1 MRNPCQEQL
10 EDVCTAIWCNLNV
23 SDNVIGH
30 NQNVIQTTL
39 TGQRSSPHYN
49 AVHCDT
55 IILKEAYMPVYMKQ
69 FSNWKTT
76 QKSRSTYWNSCDL
89 ILFFDIFINLK
100 YFFNKTSPPQSTL
113 DDHHDGD
120 YYDDYDNAKDLSA
133 ISVTVI
139 WPTIW
144 FLSPPLLT
152 AATHRGSNY
161 QCTAFRPRYSALCT
175 ASMLCCT
182 VMLWTALLVHCNEQ
196 RFDVSLPCT
205 QLHCLNSNTLCLTVN
220 RFKSL
225 QCISVTV
232 DRICVVSFAV
242 PLRYLVTF

>member
-1 MRNPCQEQL
+1 M

-39 TGQRSSPHYN
+39 TGQRSSPHYTT
-49 AVHCDT
+49 VYCDT
-55 IILKEAYMPVYMKQ
+55 IIFEEAYMPVYMKQ
-69 FSNWKTT
+69 FSYVEETPEG
-76 QKSRSTYWNSCDL
+76 QKNTYWNSCDL
-89 ILFFDIFINLK
+89 ILFVDIFINLK

-161 QCTAFRPRYSALCT
+161 QCTAFRPRYSALCISLQT
-175 ASMLCCT
+175 AVL
-182 VMLWTALLVHCNEQ
+182 HCNAMN
-196 RFDVSLPCT
+196 C
-205 QLHCLNSNTLCLTVN
+205 
-220 RFKSL
+220 
-225 QCISVTV
+225 SVGV
-232 DRICVVSFAV
+232 
-242 PLRYLVTF
+242 L